1 LPKTERQHFLAAFI
15 LGSLALLIALSLV
28 PTPTN
33 LLKNIGDAVQYF
45 LYHWLGLCAWIVPV
59 VLGRFAWGFFR
70 DEPVHRPPLKV
81 LGSILVLVS
90 VATPLSVLFPDRFL
104 QEGESWGGR
113 IGEWVGLFL
122 WDAVGTF
129 GVIVVSFLLFV
140 LASWMLE
147 REMHLVRFFQWIGKG
162 LRNLGILAVGSIVK
176 IVTRSAKSVRETYAD
191 WQTRRLA
198 ARTAADARKK
208 LIRELRDSARLPD
221 PSASSGRSG
230 QDPAMA
236 SAAATTSSGPSRRPD
251 LREVQV
257 GDDRMEDPVP
267 SRTRTPRAEPEREAP
282 RNDDVPAD
290 IELEESPGEDEEEMK
305 PVRKRLVRSWQLPPV
320 HLLKG
325 EKEAAQAEADDFET
339 VSRTLMET
347 LRNFGVEATVTGAN
361 PGPTVTQ
368 YEVQP
373 SAGVKISEIA
383 TLAQDLALALQVAQ
397 VRVAPIAGKTVVGV
411 EVPNRKGRIV
421 TLKEMVDHEGF
432 MANPHRLRVVMGREI
447 AGNPVF
453 CNLNEMPHL
462 LIAGATGS
470 GKSVCVNVIVAS
482 LLLRS
487 TPEEV
492 RLLLVDPKR
501 VEMTTFQGLPH
512 LAVPVVNDPKE
523 AQRALKWL
531 VSEMEERYHKLA
543 HAGVRDIDTYNAKV
557 LKKRAEGTADEDT
570 LYYIV
575 VLIDELADL
584 MMTAKDQV
592 EDAIARLAQMA
603 RAVGIHLVLATQ
615 RPSVEVIT
623 GTIKAN
629 FPSRVAFQVFSKV
642 DSRTILDANG
652 AEALLGR
659 GDMLYLPSGTP
670 KPVRLQGAYVTTD
683 EVERLADFWR
693 SQGEPDYAVDL
704 SEKAR
709 ELVSEDSE
717 DDLYDEAVEAVVLAK
732 QASTSLLQR
741 RLKIGY
747 GRAARLLDDMEKR
760 GIVGPPDGNKPRKV
774 LVKNLGDL
782 PGEGG
787 TPDGTSDEEENDENG
802 KD

>member
-1 LPKTERQHFLAAFI
+1 
-15 LGSLALLIALSLV
+15 
-28 PTPTN
+28 
-33 LLKNIGDAVQYF
+33 
-45 LYHWLGLCAWIVPV
+45 
-59 VLGRFAWGFFR
+59 
-70 DEPVHRPPLKV
+70 
-81 LGSILVLVS
+81 
-90 VATPLSVLFPDRFL
+90 
-104 QEGESWGGR
+104 
-113 IGEWVGLFL
+113 
-122 WDAVGTF
+122 
-129 GVIVVSFLLFV
+129 
-140 LASWMLE
+140 
-147 REMHLVRFFQWIGKG
+147 
-162 LRNLGILAVGSIVK
+162 
-176 IVTRSAKSVRETYAD
+176 
-191 WQTRRLA
+191 
-198 ARTAADARKK
+198 
-208 LIRELRDSARLPD
+208 
-221 PSASSGRSG
+221 
-230 QDPAMA
+230 
-236 SAAATTSSGPSRRPD
+236 
-251 LREVQV
+251 
-257 GDDRMEDPVP
+257 
-267 SRTRTPRAEPEREAP
+267 
-282 RNDDVPAD
+282 
-290 IELEESPGEDEEEMK
+290 
-305 PVRKRLVRSWQLPPV
+305 
-320 HLLKG
+320 
-325 EKEAAQAEADDFET
+325 
-339 VSRTLMET
+339 
-347 LRNFGVEATVTGAN
+347 
-361 PGPTVTQ
+361 
-368 YEVQP
+368 
-373 SAGVKISEIA
+373 
-383 TLAQDLALALQVAQ
+383 
-397 VRVAPIAGKTVVGV
+397 VGV
-411 EVPNRKGRIV
+411 EVPNRKGRVV

-432 MANPHRLRVVMGREI
+432 ASHPHRLRVVMGREI
-447 AGNPVF
+447 AGTPVY

-501 VEMTTFQGLPH
+501 VEMTMFQGLPH

-523 AQRALKWL
+523 AHRALRWL
-531 VSEMEERYHKLA
+531 VAEMEDRYQKLA
-543 HAGVRDIDTYNAKV
+543 HAGVRDIDSFNAKV
-557 LKKRAEGTADEDT
+557 LRLRAEGKGDEDT

-629 FPSRVAFQVFSKV
+629 FPSRIAFQVFSKV

-774 LVKNLGDL
+774 LVKSLGDL

-787 TPDGTSDEEENDENG
+787 SPGEADALEGDDEKERD
-802 KD
+802 